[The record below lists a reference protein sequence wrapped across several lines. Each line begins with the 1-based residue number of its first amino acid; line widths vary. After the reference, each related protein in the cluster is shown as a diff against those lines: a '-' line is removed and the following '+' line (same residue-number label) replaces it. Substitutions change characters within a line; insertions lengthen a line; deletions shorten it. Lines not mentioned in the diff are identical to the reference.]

1 MTTPR
6 IFRIR
11 ISKPSP
17 PDSAPSEPP
26 PSEPPPSPFP
36 DWMRPLF
43 TYRQNQHQPTLLG
56 HITLTATAGI
66 IALMG
71 YGIVM
76 MRVESHLQQY
86 WLKFAP
92 RPIAIEQKNFS
103 TKLQTD
109 EPTRLRLLA
118 QLADVDERITIH
130 RNLTIFFYKQYY
142 AVLALSST
150 AGVMASLC
158 LFFISKSG
166 WDRINNAIINL
177 FFSASGITLFC
188 VNLTFVFQYGSNL
201 QGNQDLLLSYI
212 ALRNEIAS
220 YCATGGDLLGNYQE
234 PANYIHYID
243 VRMQSLNQIRLG
255 FDASR
260 ILDMEDTL
268 KKLLMEKQATPPVP
282 SPSTSPS
289 KSPKT
294 Q

>member
-1 MTTPR
+1 METPR

-11 ISKPSP
+11 ISQSSPSTPSASP
-17 PDSAPSEPP
+17 PT
-26 PSEPPPSPFP
+26 EPPPSPFP
-36 DWMRPLF
+36 NWMKPLF
-43 TYRQNQHQPTLLG
+43 TYRQKQHHPTLLG
-56 HITLTATAGI
+56 HIALAATAGT
-66 IALMG
+66 IALIG
-71 YGIVM
+71 YSIVSI
-76 MRVESHLQQY
+76 RIEIHLQDS

-92 RPIAIEQKNFS
+92 RPEKIEQKNIS
-103 TKLQTD
+103 TKLRAD
-109 EPTRLRLLA
+109 EPSRLRLLT
-118 QLADVDERITIH
+118 QLADVDERIVIH

-142 AVLALSST
+142 AILALSST

-188 VNLTFVFQYGSNL
+188 VNLTFVFQYGNNL
-201 QGNQDLLLSYI
+201 QGNQDLLFSYI

-268 KKLLMEKQATPPVP
+268 KKLLMEKQVTPPVP

-289 KSPKT
+289 KSPKA